1 MTIGEKQ
8 LIEEM
13 SAPVKN
19 NPWEV
24 VDLPIGKS
32 NVCCKWMF
40 TTKFRVDGTLER
52 YKAK

>member
-24 VDLPIGKS
+24 VDLPIGKKEGGLQMG
-32 NVCCKWMF
+32 VYHK
-40 TTKFRVDGTLER
+40 V
-52 YKAK
+52 